1 MLFFFPTSAK
11 NNHIQI
17 NWRFLRCEQS
27 KQTHILMATLWTHTY
42 LLSLITAGLQ
52 SLQCWGH
59 LVVFGPMHLPLY
71 IRHAHDFIARNTNNG
86 DHVKSCSNLS
96 QNNSWTC
103 YFQQNTQ
110 NSTVTFS
117 IIFCCIFFSYS
128 VFPAPSVSLHILY
141 HKPEI
146 KKSTDWQLPPPP
158 VLWINKA

>member
-1 MLFFFPTSAK
+1 
-11 NNHIQI
+11 
-17 NWRFLRCEQS
+17 
-27 KQTHILMATLWTHTY
+27 
-42 LLSLITAGLQ
+42 
-52 SLQCWGH
+52 
-59 LVVFGPMHLPLY
+59 MHLPLY

-146 KKSTDWQLPPPP
+146 KKSTDWQLTPPPP
-158 VLWINKA
+158 SSESIKHKKQSFYIIRTSLTCNTRPVTVVRRGNWAPASNSASNRKQN